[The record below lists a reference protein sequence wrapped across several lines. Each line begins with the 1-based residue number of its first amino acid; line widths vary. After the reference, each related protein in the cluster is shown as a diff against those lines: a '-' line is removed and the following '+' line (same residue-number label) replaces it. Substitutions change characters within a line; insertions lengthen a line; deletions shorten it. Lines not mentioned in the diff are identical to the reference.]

1 MKNYEHEF
9 YVTRKCTKM
18 EYFTVR
24 AESMEEAEWE
34 AENGNELFNFDWE
47 EFDFEIVEIKEE
59 EIPEQQLTLSG
70 ILQLVK
76 CNPNEHRSKMK
87 TVTEKRYFVTT
98 KFEKY
103 GTYTIMARSKE
114 HAIQMWKDGDWNFD
128 DYESDYGEYNEVI
141 DEIEEEVFADT
152 QLSLEGVLV

>member
-1 MKNYEHEF
+1 MTKEMLFLADIYTNWCKSQGLPDFMSADDLRYGRDTTDKLNF
-9 YVTRKCTKM
+9 YQMNWLECFIDVWDCINQNTQEVIM
-18 EYFTVR
+18 
-24 AESMEEAEWE
+24 
-34 AENGNELFNFDWE
+34 
-47 EFDFEIVEIKEE
+47 
-59 EIPEQQLTLSG
+59 Q
-70 ILQLVK
+70 
-76 CNPNEHRSKMK
+76 
-87 TVTEKRYFVTT
+87 TEKRYYVTT

-141 DEIEEEVFADT
+141 DDVEEEVFADT

>member
-1 MKNYEHEF
+1 MTKEMLFLADIYTNWCKSQGLPDFMSADDLRYGRDTTDKLNF
-9 YVTRKCTKM
+9 YQMNWLECFIDVWDCINQNTQEVIM
-18 EYFTVR
+18 
-24 AESMEEAEWE
+24 
-34 AENGNELFNFDWE
+34 
-47 EFDFEIVEIKEE
+47 
-59 EIPEQQLTLSG
+59 Q
-70 ILQLVK
+70 
-76 CNPNEHRSKMK
+76 
-87 TVTEKRYFVTT
+87 TEKRYYVTT

-141 DEIEEEVFADT
+141 YDVEEEVFADT

>member
-1 MKNYEHEF
+1 MTKEMLFLADIYTNWCKSQGLPDFMSADDLRYGRDTKDKLNF
-9 YVTRKCTKM
+9 YQMNWLECFIDVWDCINQNTQEVIM
-18 EYFTVR
+18 
-24 AESMEEAEWE
+24 
-34 AENGNELFNFDWE
+34 
-47 EFDFEIVEIKEE
+47 
-59 EIPEQQLTLSG
+59 Q
-70 ILQLVK
+70 
-76 CNPNEHRSKMK
+76 
-87 TVTEKRYFVTT
+87 TEKRYYVTT

-141 DEIEEEVFADT
+141 DDVEEEVFADT

>member
-1 MKNYEHEF
+1 MTKEMLFLADIYTNWCKSQGLPDFMSADDLRYGRDTKDKLNF
-9 YVTRKCTKM
+9 YQMNWLECFIDVWDCINQNTQEVIM
-18 EYFTVR
+18 
-24 AESMEEAEWE
+24 
-34 AENGNELFNFDWE
+34 
-47 EFDFEIVEIKEE
+47 
-59 EIPEQQLTLSG
+59 Q
-70 ILQLVK
+70 
-76 CNPNEHRSKMK
+76 
-87 TVTEKRYFVTT
+87 TEKRYYVTT

-141 DEIEEEVFADT
+141 DDVEEELFADT